1 MTITERYQAYID
13 GMGSLSGNT
22 PGDEPYIE
30 QSSTVATAVDEA
42 LATDYDGTLRI
53 APAWPSGWDASGTV
67 YIQGGSKVDVQIEGG
82 TITTAAI
89 QAGTTETMTVRN
101 PWQGSQA
108 EVVNGST
115 GAVVV
120 SPTTASTLSLPV
132 TAGSSY
138 LIEQP
143 SNPTT
148 SLPFAQVTGPGRRR
162 TRPGRPGA
170 DRPAGDGDRGV
181 FEPRGV
187 VQRCR
192 HHGGQQ
198 HRAR

>member
-1 MTITERYQAYID
+1 M
-13 GMGSLSGNT
+13 
-22 PGDEPYIE
+22 
-30 QSSTVATAVDEA
+30 DEA

-53 APAWPSGWDASGTV
+53 APAWPSGWDAAGTV

-82 TITTAAI
+82 IIATAAI

-101 PWQGSQA
+101 PWSGQQA

-120 SPTTASTLSLPV
+120 AATTSATLSVPV

-143 SNPTT
+143 SSPTT
-148 SLPFAQVTGPGRRR
+148 SLPFAQVTGTQATAAKHLGARSRSAS
-162 TRPGRPGA
+162 TRPPATPAWPPPSTTSASPPTPTPRRATTTAAAPASPRP
-170 DRPAGDGDRGV
+170 R
-181 FEPRGV
+181 
-187 VQRCR
+187 
-192 HHGGQQ
+192 
-198 HRAR
+198 